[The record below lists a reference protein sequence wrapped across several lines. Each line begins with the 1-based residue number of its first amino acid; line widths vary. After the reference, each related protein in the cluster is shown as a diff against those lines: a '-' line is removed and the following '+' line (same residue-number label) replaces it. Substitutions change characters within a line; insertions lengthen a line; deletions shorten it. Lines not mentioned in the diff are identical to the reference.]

1 MKTYFLCGG
10 RGDKKAFKETKVC
23 GVIASKSILFL
34 ERFFLLSQK
43 TKMYWSCWG
52 IEKITLTQSSFP
64 KNLNSFYA
72 KTGNLLQRN
81 QNSQLTVNSVV

>member
-1 MKTYFLCGG
+1 MKYCSESWKTYFILTKWLITSLFFRLFDNALTKTYFFCGG

-43 TKMYWSCWG
+43 LKCIDRVG
-52 IEKITLTQSSFP
+52 VLRK
-64 KNLNSFYA
+64 
-72 KTGNLLQRN
+72 
-81 QNSQLTVNSVV
+81 